1 MGPKDHKKFIKKSY
15 EEYKKLGHVEC
26 PAFGGEKIYFNKY
39 GFNHLIRKGE
49 DLRPI
54 DEQVRRIKL
63 IPNASIILSKVDKI
77 QKCTCNVVD
86 GYPAFFWPFNGTIDS
101 INIRV
106 IVRQLGN
113 NGRKHFYSIM
123 NEDE

>member
-1 MGPKDHKKFIKKSY
+1 MNHGNHREFIRKSY
-15 EEYKKLGHVEC
+15 VEYKKLGHVEC

-54 DEQVRRIKL
+54 VEQVKRIKL
-63 IPNASIILSKVDKI
+63 IPNATMILSKSIKI
-77 QKCTCNVVD
+77 QQYRCDIVD
-86 GYPAFFWPFNGTIDS
+86 GYPAFFWSFNEIINST
-101 INIRV
+101 NIRV
-106 IVRQLGN
+106 IVRQLGS

-123 NEDE
+123 E